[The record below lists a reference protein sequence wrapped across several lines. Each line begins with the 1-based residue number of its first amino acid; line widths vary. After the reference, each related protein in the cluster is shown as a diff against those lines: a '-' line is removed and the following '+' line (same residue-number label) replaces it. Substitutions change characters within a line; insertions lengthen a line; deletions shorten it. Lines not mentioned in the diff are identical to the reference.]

1 MTQLFKV
8 HGSQNEF
15 FILDQTELT
24 RPMSNNEL
32 VTFTKKITDKKTGL
46 LGGADGVLVVDTP
59 TRPEDLA
66 KMRVI
71 NKDGSEASMCGN
83 GLRTVARYVYE
94 KYHKDN
100 FFVDTMNA
108 NLQVQKRDNFTEKV
122 PAFAFEISPV
132 SFDPHNVGFDKL
144 GRQRIIDDYL
154 PEIYPSLRFTSV
166 AVPNPHLISFVDKET
181 IEGTALGEIGQR
193 LNDTNPYFYN
203 GVNVNFAQIIEKNK
217 IFVRTFERGVGYTNA
232 CGTGM
237 SATSL
242 ALCLTHPD
250 VAKFEEELT
259 VYNPGGLVKTIV
271 HWQDN
276 HYHIDLIGNATFTH
290 ELELSEDDLHH
301 QNFDNISVQETGE
314 QAAYE
319 EFVASLP
326 HFNNLTVY

>member
-1 MTQLFKV
+1 
-8 HGSQNEF
+8 
-15 FILDQTELT
+15 
-24 RPMSNNEL
+24 
-32 VTFTKKITDKKTGL
+32 
-46 LGGADGVLVVDTP
+46 
-59 TRPEDLA
+59 
-66 KMRVI
+66 
-71 NKDGSEASMCGN
+71 
-83 GLRTVARYVYE
+83 
-94 KYHKDN
+94 
-100 FFVDTMNA
+100 
-108 NLQVQKRDNFTEKV
+108 
-122 PAFAFEISPV
+122 
-132 SFDPHNVGFDKL
+132 
-144 GRQRIIDDYL
+144 
-154 PEIYPSLRFTSV
+154 
-166 AVPNPHLISFVDKET
+166 
-181 IEGTALGEIGQR
+181 
-193 LNDTNPYFYN
+193 
-203 GVNVNFAQIIEKNK
+203 
-217 IFVRTFERGVGYTNA
+217 
-232 CGTGM
+232 M